1 MSFLQTSIRSGYI
14 TDLVLPPAQDGQ
26 DPATILEQ
34 GLAAIFAS
42 IHSPTTMI
50 NLNPL
55 VQSVK
60 QIPESDPKAVD
71 YRTVAPSFDIA
82 LDAPYV
88 ILTQDDPDP
97 KANTISTHGFRQY
110 EIVDK
115 LNIAFGLTQNL
126 VYHAA
131 IRPTRFGMETF
142 TNAGSG
148 VVIFGRWE
156 IKVADGGRVINIVEK
171 NDIKCNLVL
180 SWYIRSTIDKS
191 HAETHAR
198 LKEKW
203 IVRMKEVGFEHP
215 LPRN

>member
-1 MSFLQTSIRSGYI
+1 MAFLQTNIRSGYI
-14 TDLVLPPAQDGQ
+14 TDLVLPPAQQGQ

-42 IHSPTTMI
+42 IHSPTIMI

-55 VQSVK
+55 VQSVN
-60 QIPESDPKAVD
+60 QIPESDPKSVD
-71 YRTVAPSFDIA
+71 YREIAPSFDIA

-88 ILTQDDPDP
+88 ILTQDESDP
-97 KANTISTHGFRQY
+97 KANTISTNGFRQF

-115 LNIAFGLTQNL
+115 LNIGFGMTQNL

-131 IRPTRFGMETF
+131 IRQTRFGMETF

-156 IKVADGGRVINIVEK
+156 IKVADGGRVINIIEK
-171 NDIKCNLVL
+171 NVVRCNLLL

-191 HAETHAR
+191 HAEAHAK

-203 IVRMKEVGFEHP
+203 IVRMKEVGFDP
-215 LPRN
+215 MPRN